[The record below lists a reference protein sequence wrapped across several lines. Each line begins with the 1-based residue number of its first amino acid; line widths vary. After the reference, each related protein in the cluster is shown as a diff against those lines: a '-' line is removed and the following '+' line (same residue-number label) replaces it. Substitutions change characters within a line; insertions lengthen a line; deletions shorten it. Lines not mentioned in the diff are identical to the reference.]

1 MDHFA
6 VSAVGRDR
14 PGIVAAIT
22 AVLLELKG
30 NVEDSRMSILR
41 GYFSVMLIVA
51 VPEGVGRDGLA
62 DPLAGVRDELGLDAL
77 TVSEVSELDDSGPEA
92 THVLSVYGADHPG
105 IVHAVS
111 SELAERGISITDLE
125 TKLAG
130 DPDKPLYVMLME
142 IAAGDAEEGELREAL
157 ERVGKEAGVEVS
169 LRELGAEAL

>member
-1 MDHFA
+1 MSHYA

-22 AVLLELKG
+22 RALLELEG

-41 GYFSVMLIVA
+41 GQFAVMLIVA
-51 VPEGVGRDGLA
+51 VPDGVERDRLES
-62 DPLAGVRDELGLDAL
+62 DLEPVRKELGLDAL
-77 TVSEVSELDDSGPEA
+77 TVASVAEFDDSGPEA

-111 SELAERGISITDLE
+111 AELAERGISITDLE

-130 DPDKPLYVMLME
+130 EVEKPLYVMLME
-142 IAAGDAEEGELREAL
+142 IAAGDADEGELREAL
-157 ERVGKEAGVEVS
+157 EGVGSEAGVEVS
-169 LRELGAEAL
+169 LRELDTEAL